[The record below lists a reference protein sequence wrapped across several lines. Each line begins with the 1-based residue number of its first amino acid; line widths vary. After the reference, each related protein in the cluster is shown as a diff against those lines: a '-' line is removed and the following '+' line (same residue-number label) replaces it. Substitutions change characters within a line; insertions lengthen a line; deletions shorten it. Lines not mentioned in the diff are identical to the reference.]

1 MADESHELE
10 DLRQR
15 VAALTARV
23 YRLEQAAGLPPAV
36 VAPPAT
42 KPAPTVEA
50 PRPEVP
56 AGPPTLSPAAPKVA
70 ARARAVAKEESLES
84 RIGAQW
90 LNRIGIAAVLIGVS
104 YFLKYAFD
112 NNWIGPGGRIA
123 IGLLAGI
130 GVVAWSER
138 FRARGYSLFSL
149 SLKAVGI
156 GVLYLSLWA
165 AFQLYHLVPAPV
177 AFLAMVAVTASTGV
191 LAIRQDAQ
199 ILAAFALAG
208 GFATPL
214 LLSTGQNRPVELF
227 SYVALLDVATV
238 VLIAYRPWRRLLAGS
253 FLGTLVLYVGWYDR
267 FYTDDQLARTLFF
280 ATLFFVIF
288 AAVPLVR
295 RRATAGPVSYTV
307 VGITLLNAAAYFS
320 EAYGMLQHL
329 KPSPLPWLAVALA
342 AIYIVLA
349 RHLRQQAVAEGSEV
363 APLIPL
369 LHMALGIGFVTIA
382 IPLQLER
389 HWITIGWF
397 VQAAA
402 LLFVAHRGRS
412 DFLRWFS
419 VGALALGVCRLLFI
433 DNFETTR
440 LIFNERGA
448 TYAVAIAVLAG
459 IVAYARRQGE
469 SGWPVALPIVALN
482 LLALLALNHEVSD
495 YFSREIAVVTQGFAG
510 SGYAVDPGAG
520 ERYHRLS
527 IARDFTYSA
536 VWMIYGAALMA
547 VGFRRR
553 SAFLRWQALVLIAVT
568 VVKVFTYDVS
578 QLDTGYRVLSFIA
591 LGVILLGISFAYQRD
606 WLKLSSR
613 RREQEQ
619 QAEGSSTPA

>member
-1 MADESHELE
+1 MADEPRELD
-10 DLRQR
+10 DLKQR

-23 YRLEQAAGLPPAV
+23 YRLEKAAGLEPAV
-36 VAPPAT
+36 LAPPVAPPPRVDA
-42 KPAPTVEA
+42 PAPSATPPGPTQVIPSTPA
-50 PRPEVP
+50 PAR
-56 AGPPTLSPAAPKVA
+56 PAAQ
-70 ARARAVAKEESLES
+70 ESLES
-84 RIGAQW
+84 RIGSQW

-104 YFLKYAFD
+104 YFLKYAFE
-112 NNWIGPGGRIA
+112 NNWIGPAGRVA
-123 IGLLAGI
+123 IGLFAGI
-130 GVVAWSER
+130 GVVVWSER
-138 FRARGYSLFSL
+138 FRARGYTVFSL

-165 AFQLYHLVPAPV
+165 ASPQLYGLITAPM

-191 LAIRQDAQ
+191 LAVRQDAQ
-199 ILAAFALAG
+199 VLAAFALAG
-208 GFATPL
+208 GFATPI
-214 LLSTGQNRPVELF
+214 LLSTGQNRAVELF

-238 VLIAYRPWRRLLAGS
+238 VLTAFRPWRKLLAGS
-253 FLGTLVLYVGWYDR
+253 FLGTLIYYAGWYDR
-267 FYTDDQLARTLFF
+267 FYSDDQLARTFGF

-288 AAVPLVR
+288 AVVPLIR
-295 RRATAGPVSYTV
+295 RRETAGRISYTV
-307 VGITLLNAAAYFS
+307 VGITLLNAAAYFL
-320 EAYGMLQHL
+320 EVYDMLQHL
-329 KPSPLPWLAVALA
+329 KPSPLPWLAVGLA

-349 RHLRQQAVAEGSEV
+349 RHLRAQALAEGAEV

-419 VGALALGVCRLLFI
+419 IGALALGVARLLFI

-440 LIFNERGA
+440 LLFNERGA

-459 IVAYARRQGE
+459 IVAYARKQGE
-469 SGWPVALPIVALN
+469 SGWPVAVPIVALN

-495 YFSREIAVVTQGFAG
+495 YFSREIEVVTRGFEG
-510 SGYAVDPGAG
+510 TGYQVDAAADD
-520 ERYHRLS
+520 RYRMLF
-527 IARDFTYSA
+527 IARDFAYSA

-547 VGFRRR
+547 AGFWRR
-553 SAFLRWQALVLIAVT
+553 SSFLRWQALVLIAVT
-568 VVKVFTYDVS
+568 VVKVFVYDVS
-578 QLDTGYRVLSFIA
+578 QLDKGYRVLSFIA

-606 WLKLSSR
+606 WLKLSARSR
-613 RREQEQ
+613 AQEE

>member
-1 MADESHELE
+1 MADETHELE
-10 DLRQR
+10 DLKQR

-23 YRLEQAAGLPPAV
+23 FRLERAAGLEPAVPAPPPAAAPAV
-36 VAPPAT
+36 RSAQAGAPPA
-42 KPAPTVEA
+42 AQ
-50 PRPEVP
+50 
-56 AGPPTLSPAAPKVA
+56 
-70 ARARAVAKEESLES
+70 ESLES

-90 LNRIGIAAVLIGVS
+90 LNRIGIAAVLVGVS
-104 YFLKYAFD
+104 YFLKYAFE
-112 NNWIGPGGRIA
+112 NNWIGPAGRVA

-130 GVVAWSER
+130 GVVVWSER
-138 FRARGYSLFSL
+138 FRARGYAVFSL

-165 AFQLYHLVPAPV
+165 ASPQLYGLIPAPM
-177 AFLAMVAVTASTGV
+177 AFLAMLAVTASAGV

-199 ILAAFALAG
+199 VLAAFALAG
-208 GFATPL
+208 GFATPI
-214 LLSTGQNRPVELF
+214 LLSTGQNRAVELF

-238 VLIAYRPWRRLLAGS
+238 VLTAFRPWRKLLAGS
-253 FLGTLVLYVGWYDR
+253 FLGTLIYYVGWYDK
-267 FYTDDQLARTLFF
+267 FYSDDQLARTFGF

-295 RRATAGPVSYTV
+295 RRETAGPVSYTV
-307 VGITLLNAAAYFS
+307 VGITLLNAAAYFL
-320 EAYGMLQHL
+320 EVYEMLQHL
-329 KPSPLPWLAVALA
+329 KPSPLPWLAL
-342 AIYIVLA
+342 VLA
-349 RHLRQQAVAEGSEV
+349 MLYIFLAQHLRRQALAEGSEV

-369 LHMALGIGFVTIA
+369 LHIALGIGFVTIA

-402 LLFVAHRGRS
+402 LLYVAHRGRS

-419 VGALALGVCRLLFI
+419 IGALALGVGRLLFI

-440 LIFNERGA
+440 LLFNERGA

-459 IVAYARRQGE
+459 IVAYAREQGE
-469 SGWPVALPIVALN
+469 RGWPVAVPIVALN

-495 YFSREIAVVTQGFAG
+495 YFSREIAAAEWRHHITGGAEGLRYTLDPEG
-510 SGYAVDPGAG
+510 SVRA
-520 ERYHRLS
+520 HRLS
-527 IARDFTYSA
+527 IARDFAYSA

-547 VGFRRR
+547 VGFWRR

-578 QLDTGYRVLSFIA
+578 QLDTGYRVMSFIA

-613 RREQEQ
+613 SRAQEEPT
-619 QAEGSSTPA
+619 EGSSTPA